1 MRLRALTIALAGIV
15 LAACLPGTAG
25 SSPTASA
32 RPPSQPSSGPEL
44 AGSVSVQGDYELSAS
59 FTTRVAE
66 HAEGV
71 PTPPAMPASC
81 AEYAMGFQATSQD
94 DNARAFLPPVVQ
106 TTGKPAVFIRSMI
119 SSGYGGPGTYN
130 SNATPGLSGGA
141 TVQGD
146 AFTVYH
152 STTGSTTT
160 LTVQPDGSGTL
171 SFSRWRST
179 EVRGGIIAGYLSGT
193 VTWSCH

>member
-1 MRLRALTIALAGIV
+1 MRLRALTIALGGIV
-15 LAACLPGTAG
+15 LAGCLPGTAG
-25 SSPTASA
+25 NSLTASA
-32 RPPSQPSSGPEL
+32 RPPSQPSGPIL
-44 AGSVSVQGDYELSAS
+44 AGTVSVQGDYEISAS

-66 HAEGV
+66 HAAGV
-71 PTPPAMPASC
+71 PTPPAMPATC
-81 AEYAMGFQATSQD
+81 AAYARGFVASQD
-94 DNARAFLPPVVQ
+94 DNTRAFLPPVVQ
-106 TTGKPAVFIRSMI
+106 TTGKPAVFIRTTI
-119 SSGYGGPGTYN
+119 GSGYAGPGTYN

-152 STTGSTTT
+152 STTASQTV

-171 SFSRWRST
+171 SFSQWRST

-193 VTWSCH
+193 VTWTCR